1 MQTLIIFSV
10 AFFIGVL
17 WSFIPSNPL
26 KWYQS
31 ACFSVLGAF
40 IALGLPL
47 SYSWGGNM
55 KIIPNMA
62 LATSYVLCII
72 GNHSSEI
79 PKAVS
84 GSWLIATILVS
95 AIVSIL
101 QDK

>member
-40 IALGLPL
+40 IAL
-47 SYSWGGNM
+47 
-55 KIIPNMA
+55 A
-62 LATSYVLCII
+62 
-72 GNHSSEI
+72 
-79 PKAVS
+79 AVKLFM
-84 GSWLIATILVS
+84 GW
-95 AIVSIL
+95 
-101 QDK
+101 